1 MEGAI
6 KNLKKAIA
14 DLEAKDVAGKGEAL
28 TRAMDI
34 LEELNLSLD
43 MDAGGEI
50 ATNLRSLYDFMHRHL
65 MQAHVRNDPQR
76 IREVVRILE
85 DLNEGWRAIA
95 DQQRRKNGTMSPG
108 FHRFSGFQV
117 LEVIRDCCLRPE
129 Q

>member
-1 MEGAI
+1 MNQFAVYQDHAVTSQAPGHLIVMLVEGAV
-6 KNLKKAIA
+6 KFLRQAIA
-14 DLEAKDVAGKGEAL
+14 DLEANNAAGKGEAL

-95 DQQRRKNGTMSPG
+95 G
-108 FHRFSGFQV
+108 
-117 LEVIRDCCLRPE
+117 
-129 Q
+129 